1 MYDNG
6 TLGEIWQISTNLE
19 QNLSFKSALL
29 FPTVSMQRRLL
40 ILLVHS
46 LFFTLPFSTNS
57 VATIVFN
64 LNQIQAVI
72 PLFALIKDSKR
83 QL

>member
-29 FPTVSMQRRLL
+29 FPTVSMQRRLF

>member
-29 FPTVSMQRRLL
+29 FPTVSMQQRLF